1 MLPFPV
7 NAITL
12 QQKYGVQAQA
22 SAVGGEITASIEH
35 GNWKRANLGL
45 AAQLRGKRREV
56 NYPVELV
63 IADLI
68 TLSKNLPETWL
79 NQIIYSN

>member
-12 QQKYGVQAQA
+12 QQKYGVQAQD

-35 GNWKRANLGL
+35 GN
-45 AAQLRGKRREV
+45 
-56 NYPVELV
+56 
-63 IADLI
+63 
-68 TLSKNLPETWL
+68 
-79 NQIIYSN
+79 

>member
-35 GNWKRANLGL
+35 GN
-45 AAQLRGKRREV
+45 
-56 NYPVELV
+56 
-63 IADLI
+63 
-68 TLSKNLPETWL
+68 
-79 NQIIYSN
+79 